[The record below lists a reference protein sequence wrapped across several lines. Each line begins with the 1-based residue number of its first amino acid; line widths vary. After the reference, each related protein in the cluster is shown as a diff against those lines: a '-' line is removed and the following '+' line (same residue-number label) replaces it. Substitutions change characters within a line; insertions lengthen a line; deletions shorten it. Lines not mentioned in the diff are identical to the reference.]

1 MLEGIRVIE
10 LEGIGPGPFA
20 GMTLADLGADV
31 VKVHRPSSTQ
41 EEKKEPLSLLDRGKR
56 SVILNLKEQKDKH
69 TLKGLIKGA
78 DVLIEGHRPG
88 VMERLGFDEKTV
100 FELNPNIIF
109 GRITGWGQGGPNAT
123 QAAHDLN
130 YISKT
135 GSLWFGS
142 DEGDSPFTP
151 PTMVGDIGGGALY
164 LVIGILAA
172 LFRVKNGEK
181 GTVVDAAIVDGT
193 AHMMNLLLSLYPDG
207 IQSIKRGKGLLDG
220 PHWSRC
226 YRCSCG
232 EFISVQCLESKFYL
246 IFLDVLGLSDD
257 PGFLDQHDKTQW
269 PMLTVKLKNIF
280 LTQSRT
286 YWGELFENS
295 DSCVMPVLSPLEST
309 NDPHMKSRNIWTIT
323 DSGLQA
329 APAPKFSNWIN
340 SSYQT
345 IPTKG
350 EHSQE
355 ILKELSDKA

>member
-1 MLEGIRVIE
+1 MLKGVRVIE

-31 VKVHRPSSTQ
+31 VKIHKPSSTQ
-41 EEKKEPLSLLDRGKR
+41 EDTKKPLNLLDRGKK
-56 SVILNLKEQKDKH
+56 SVILNLKDQKDKQI
-69 TLKGLIKGA
+69 LKSLIRGA
-78 DVLIEGHRPG
+78 DVLIEGNRPG
-88 VMERLGFDEKTV
+88 VMERLGFDGKTV
-100 FELNPNIIF
+100 LKLNPNIVF

-135 GSLWFGS
+135 GSLWFS
-142 DEGDSPFTP
+142 SNDGDIPFTP

-172 LFRVKNGEK
+172 LFRVKNGAT
-181 GTVVDAAIVDGT
+181 GTVVDAAIVDGS

-207 IQSIKRGKGLLDG
+207 IQTIKRGSGLLDG

-232 EFISVQCLESKFYL
+232 GFVSVQCLEPKFYL
-246 IFLDVLGLSDD
+246 IFLDILGLSNDSE
-257 PGFLDQHDKTQW
+257 FIEQHDKALW
-269 PMLTVKLKNIF
+269 PSLTIRLKEMF
-280 LTQSRT
+280 STQSQT
-286 YWGELFENS
+286 YWGKLFENS

-329 APAPKFSNWIN
+329 APAPKFSTWTN
-340 SSYQT
+340 SSYQK
-345 IPTKG
+345 IPIKG
-350 EHSQE
+350 EHRQE